1 MRGGVSNFWIVSE
14 DMKNERT
21 NEVTT
26 ASKQDGA
33 GPDNMAAIDAVIRQ
47 RRSVRG
53 FLPDAVPGALLREV
67 FELAQQAPSNCNTQ
81 PWAVHV
87 VSGTASRQLRDKLVA
102 AGRAREPLRP
112 DWPAEG
118 KYEGVYRDRQYDAAA
133 RLYGA
138 MGVER
143 RDLDGRFEA
152 YLRNHAFF
160 DAPHVA
166 FIFLPAPFDIREAT
180 DCGIYAQTLMLALT
194 ARGIGSC
201 AQGALG
207 LFPDLVRAQLGIPPQ
222 HRLLL
227 GISFGY
233 EDPGVKANTAR
244 VGRAELEHAVQFH
257 R

>member
-1 MRGGVSNFWIVSE
+1 VHDYQPISERAMRAVDE
-14 DMKNERT
+14 
-21 NEVTT
+21 
-26 ASKQDGA
+26 
-33 GPDNMAAIDAVIRQ
+33 VIRQ

-53 FLPDAVPGALLREV
+53 FLPKEVPDAVLREV
-67 FELAQQAPSNCNTQ
+67 FELAQQAPSNCNVQ
-81 PWAVHV
+81 PWMIHV
-87 VSGTASRQLRDKLVA
+87 VSSEAGRQLRDKLLA
-102 AGRAREPLRP
+102 AGRRRDPLRP
-112 DWPAEG
+112 DWPADG
-118 KYEGVYRDRQYDAAA
+118 KYDGVYRDRQYDAAA

-143 RDLDGRFEA
+143 KDMEGRFAA
-152 YLRNHAFF
+152 YLRNQAFF

-166 FIFLPAPFDIREAT
+166 FIFLPMPFDVREAT
-180 DCGIYAQTLMLALT
+180 DCGIYAQTLLLALT

-207 LFPDLVRAQLGIPPQ
+207 LYPDLVREHLGVPCE

-233 EDPGVKANTAR
+233 EDTSIKANAAR
-244 VGRAELEHAVQFH
+244 VGRAELVHAVQFH